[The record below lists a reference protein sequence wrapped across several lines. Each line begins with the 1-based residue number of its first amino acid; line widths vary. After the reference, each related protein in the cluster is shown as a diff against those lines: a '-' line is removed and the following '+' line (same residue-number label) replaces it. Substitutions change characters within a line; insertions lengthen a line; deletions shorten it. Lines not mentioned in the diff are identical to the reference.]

1 MTDQAREKAADWLV
15 ALQLNALPAAFN
27 LPALP
32 KPIWVAL
39 RVDGDLVVGEAVL
52 PLGEQGWQALLRM
65 LKERP
70 AESGVVRSFSGGGA

>member
-1 MTDQAREKAADWLV
+1 
-15 ALQLNALPAAFN
+15 
-27 LPALP
+27 LP

-70 AESGVVRSFSGGGA
+70 AESGVVRSLSGGGA